1 MNIIGA
7 VSSVRRP
14 RDAEVTRAAILAAAR
29 ERFGAEGFART
40 TIRSVAAVAGV
51 DPALVMHYFG
61 NKDGLFAAAA
71 ELELHFPDLSEVEPD
86 RIADALVP
94 VFVAA
99 WRPDGPFLALL
110 RAGAGHPAATDAL
123 RRVFADQVAP
133 ALAAA
138 TSDHPRERAALFAAQ
153 MIGLAVGRYVMGIPP
168 LVEMS
173 DDDLVRWLRPVA
185 AHYLSGPFPSG

>member
-1 MNIIGA
+1 MT
-7 VSSVRRP
+7 SRRP
-14 RDAEVTRAAILAAAR
+14 RDAEATRATILTAAR

-40 TIRSVAAVAGV
+40 TIRSVATAAEV

-71 ELELHFPDLSEVEPD
+71 DLELHFPDLTDVAPD

-94 VFVAA
+94 VFVEA
-99 WRPDGPFLALL
+99 WRPDRPFLGLL
-110 RAGAGHPAATDAL
+110 RAAVGHPAATAAL
-123 RRVFADQVAP
+123 RRVFAEQVAP

-138 TSDHPRERAALFAAQ
+138 TTDHPRERAALLASQ
-153 MIGLAVGRYVMGIPP
+153 MLGLAVTRYVMAVPP
-168 LVEMS
+168 LVDMS

-185 AHYLSGPFPSG
+185 AYYLTGPFPGT